1 MGIEEPKMP
10 TPEEMANT
18 KNQNETLKP
27 GTDPEITKTETPENE
42 KEVNPEEIILKME
55 EILDVLPN
63 EKYLMEQYGAHLKR
77 GENTSM
83 VEIGQLMAL
92 RADLTKCASDF
103 KQSSKFKQRNQMKL
117 TAEVD
122 FPSDNEIDVWE
133 NYLSYRDLIDQ
144 FEKQKKFKVYDLL
157 KNLRELSNKLKKQ
170 QET

>member
-1 MGIEEPKMP
+1 MSIEEPKMP

-18 KNQNETLKP
+18 QNQNEALEP
-27 GTDPEITKTETPENE
+27 ETDPEIIKTETPENE
-42 KEVNPEEIILKME
+42 KEVNIKEAILKME

-63 EKYLMEQYGAHLKR
+63 EQYLMEQYGAHLKR

-92 RADLTKCASDF
+92 RADLTKCASEF
-103 KQSSKFKQRNQMKL
+103 KQSSEFKQRNQITLM
-117 TAEVD
+117 AGVD
-122 FPSDNEIDVWE
+122 FPNDSEIDIWE
-133 NYLSYRDLIDQ
+133 NYLSYGDLISQ

-157 KNLRELSNKLKKQ
+157 KNLRELSDKLKEQ